1 MNIIFKEYIIRI
13 SMLYNWIIIIASLIL
28 GLIDIKDQAIEADV
42 KPYRFIVK
50 LICMVIIIACV
61 AIIETTR

>member
-1 MNIIFKEYIIRI
+1 
-13 SMLYNWIIIIASLIL
+13 MLYNWIIIIASLIL